1 MKNSNSYSDHLRR
14 IGTIARKDL
23 FDALKNKTA
32 LTVLLSALFLVV
44 MYRLIPVLT
53 SAADQPELIVA
64 DPGDSALVERLADS
78 PAFLVFSR
86 PDEQSMLKR
95 SAASEASNLALVIPL
110 GFDQLLSD
118 GHPPALQG
126 YTLYWVRP
134 EQASQLRQ
142 RAEVELSRLAGQPI
156 SINPE
161 LTPIYPAPGDNI
173 LANWAAMALILAL
186 AMVNIQLIPN
196 LMLEEKQTHTL
207 DALLIS
213 PATAWDLAGGK
224 ALVGLFYSFLIA
236 GIILGSYAAQILQW
250 GLALSAVLLS
260 ALFLTPLG
268 LLVGQRVESR
278 AQLGGWV
285 WLLLIPLIAPVLMII
300 PAEFF
305 PAIVLQVARLLP
317 TGALLG
323 LTFQAFSPG
332 IAWGSVFLDSAIV
345 LAWTVPLL
353 AWLVWSIRR
362 MDRAGS
368 GWMQI
373 AVGEKRSLRAAGRSP
388 QAAGPDRDLEIAD
401 LAAESPA
408 LAAWLPSPGHP
419 TGRTA
424 GARIILTIAAK
435 DLREALRNKVA
446 LLILL
451 SSLVMILLNSALP
464 LLLRSRIEPTVL
476 VYDPGHSKLLRTLVD
491 QSELLIGITNSREAM
506 EAELG
511 ELPQTYLGLS
521 LPVDFDQRL
530 GRGETILL
538 ESSLIHWADPQVAA
552 GLASAFRAEVERL
565 SAGKV
570 SISSPARL
578 VYPSPVG
585 FGQGLMVAQILAFI
599 LFITG
604 ITLTPLLLV
613 EEKAA
618 HTLDALSVSPARA
631 GQVIAG
637 KALVGLFYGLLAAA
651 VVLLLNRYLFAQW
664 WVVLLAVIAGTTFG
678 VALGLLIGAL
688 SNNPTTVGLWGGMVL
703 MVLVTAGLLSLFSS
717 ANWPAWLRELLTWLP
732 SGALIRMIRLAML
745 GAPDSRLIWGGAGL
759 LMGLAVILFF
769 LADLRLRRVIGAG

>member
-1 MKNSNSYSDHLRR
+1 MKNSNSFSDHLRR
-14 IGTIARKDL
+14 IETIARKDF
-23 FDALKNKTA
+23 FDALKNKTT

-53 SAADQPELIVA
+53 SAAEAPELIIA
-64 DPGDSALVERLADS
+64 DPGDSVLAERLADS

-95 SAASEASNLALVIPL
+95 SAASEAPNLALVIPV
-110 GFDQLLSD
+110 GFDQLLAE
-118 GHPPALQG
+118 GNPPTLQG
-126 YTLYWVRP
+126 YSLYWVKP
-134 EQASQLRQ
+134 EQADEMRL
-142 RAEVELSRLAGQPI
+142 RAEAELSQLAGQPVQ
-156 SINPE
+156 INPE
-161 LTPIYPAPGDNI
+161 LVPIYPAPGDNT
-173 LANWAAMALILAL
+173 LANWAAMALVLAL

-213 PATAWDLAGGK
+213 PATAWDLAAGK
-224 ALVGLFYSFLIA
+224 ALNGLFYSFLIA
-236 GIILGSYAAQILQW
+236 AIILGSYAAQVLHWDLAIL
-250 GLALSAVLLS
+250 AVLLS

-268 LLVGQRVESR
+268 LLVGQRIESR
-278 AQLGGWV
+278 SQLGGWV
-285 WLLLIPLIAPVLMII
+285 WLLLIPLIAPVLIII

-305 PAIVLQVARLLP
+305 PPVVLQVARLLP
-317 TGALLG
+317 TGAVLD
-323 LTFQAFSPG
+323 LTFLTFYPEIS
-332 IAWGSVFLDSAIV
+332 WGRVFLDIAV
-345 LAWTVPLL
+345 ALAWTTSMV

-362 MDRAGS
+362 MDRLGS
-368 GWMQI
+368 GRLQLV
-373 AVGEKRSLRAAGRSP
+373 ARAKRSLPGIP
-388 QAAGPDRDLEIAD
+388 HLQQATGLDRDLEIASLSPESPT
-401 LAAESPA
+401 LAAR
-408 LAAWLPSPGHP
+408 LPSAGQAGRA
-419 TGRTA
+419 TGR
-424 GARIILTIAAK
+424 RIILAIAAK

-476 VYDPGHSKLLRTLVD
+476 VYDPNHSELLRILVE
-491 QSELLIGITNSREAM
+491 QSELVIGVSNSREAM

-511 ELPQTYLGLS
+511 ELPQTNLGLS

-530 GRGETILL
+530 ARGETVSL
-538 ESSLIHWADPQVAA
+538 ERSLIHWADPQVAA
-552 GLASAFRAEVERL
+552 RLASAFSAEVERL

-570 SISSPARL
+570 SLSSPARL
-578 VYPSPVG
+578 VYPSLVG
-585 FGQGLMVAQILAFI
+585 FGQSLMVAQILAFI

-613 EEKAA
+613 EEKES
-618 HTLDALSVSPARA
+618 HTLEALLVSPARTS
-631 GQVIAG
+631 QVIAG
-637 KALVGLFYGLLAAA
+637 KALVGLFYGFLAAA

-664 WVVLLAVIAGTTFG
+664 WVVLLAVIAGAAFG

-703 MVLVTAGLLSLFSS
+703 MALVSAGLLSLFSN
-717 ANWPAWLRELLTWLP
+717 ANWPAWLRELLAWLP

-745 GAPDSRLIWGGAGL
+745 GAPDGRLIWGGAGL

-769 LADLRLRRVIGAG
+769 LANLRLRRAIGAG